1 MPLDASKVKWDQPAA
16 AAPQIDPTKVQWD
29 QPDSSGIPMGRS
41 WAQTGKEAFYNIPE
55 SAVRFGKGVVEA
67 ISEPRKTLEQLGEVF
82 TGAYARFIPQ
92 EWMARPDKA
101 QEFIAKANA
110 VGGMYRDRYGSVD
123 ALKNTIATDPVGF
136 LGDVST
142 LSGATAAAAP
152 GRIGAVASK
161 VSAMTDPL
169 RLATVPIATGG
180 SLAARGLE
188 TALRGGK
195 TNVLLESAEG
205 RAPEII
211 NALRNQPLIGPPSP
225 FATPEIIPG
234 SMPTAGE
241 AAATIGM
248 TGERKPVARYAAL
261 QASSA
266 QELPSEYAQRAKQ
279 QDAARIA
286 AIREVGGTELQL
298 NTAKK
303 IRSADAATNYGAAD
317 KQLVETD
324 ETFNS
329 FLSRPSLEK
338 VMARARAIAAE
349 RTQPFV
355 IGETAPER
363 VEKSAI
369 LSAEGTPAR
378 ETIIP
383 ATQAKYPVQ
392 SLHFM
397 KLAFD
402 DLIRDPAKFGIG
414 QAEANGYKATRKEF
428 LDWVEGK
435 ADAYKNARETF
446 AAQSKPINQMEVG
459 QYLESKLTSALQGE
473 NKLRPGV
480 FAGAVEAAPTTI
492 TRATGVPMGFTK
504 LSDVLT
510 PDQIK
515 IVEDIRKDLAR
526 QSEYEAMA
534 AKGRPAGPEA
544 GRAGTSTL
552 EQSFGGTQLPSL
564 LSRTATFANA
574 ILKRL
579 AGKVDRATAI
589 EIATEMLDP
598 RAAANAMEAAM
609 RRADIVGTPI
619 NVLRQGG
626 AAFRR
631 GLTPAGTINALAQQ
645 QGQ

>member
-1 MPLDASKVKWDQPAA
+1 MAKPWEQYQQSAGPWTQYQQAETPADT
-16 AAPQIDPTKVQWD
+16 APAQGTPNRT
-29 QPDSSGIPMGRS
+29 
-41 WAQTGKEAFYNIPE
+41 WAQTGKEAIYNIGP
-55 SAVRFGKGVVEA
+55 SAVRFGKGAIEA
-67 ISEPRKTLEQLGEVF
+67 LSSPAQTAEQLGEIF

-110 VGGMYRDRYGSVD
+110 AGGMYRDRYGSIE

-142 LSGATAAAAP
+142 
-152 GRIGAVASK
+152 VASIGSAALPGK
-161 VSAMTDPL
+161 AGQIAGTVSAFTDPL
-169 RLATVPIATGG
+169 RPITNVLASGG
-180 SLAARGLE
+180 RLGANAFE

-195 TNVLLESAEG
+195 TNVLMESAEG
-205 RAPEII
+205 RAPEIV
-211 NALRNQPLIGPPSP
+211 NALRNPNL
-225 FATPEIIPG
+225 EIVPG

-248 TGERKPVARYAAL
+248 SGQRKPVARYAAL
-261 QASSA
+261 QESSA
-266 QELPSEYAQRAKQ
+266 KELPSEYAQRSKQ
-279 QDAARIA
+279 QDVARLD
-286 AIREVGGTELQL
+286 AIRQVGGTELQL
-298 NTAKK
+298 DTAKK
-303 IRSADAATNYGAAD
+303 IRDATAQTNYKQAG

-324 ETFNS
+324 KTFDS
-329 FLSRPSLEK
+329 LLGRPSMDR
-338 VMARARAIAAE
+338 VIARARQLAAE
-349 RTQPFV
+349 KNQPFV

-363 VEKSAI
+363 VEKSII
-369 LSAEGTPAR
+369 LSAEGTPAS
-378 ETIIP
+378 EKVIP

-402 DLIRDPAKFGIG
+402 DLIRDPTTFGIG
-414 QAEANGYKATRKEF
+414 KAEAGAISGTRKEF
-428 LDWVEGK
+428 LNWVEGK
-435 ADAYKNARETF
+435 ANDYQNARETF

-459 QYLESKLTSALQGE
+459 QYLESKLSSALQGE

-492 TRATGVPMGFTK
+492 TKATGIPMGYTK
-504 LSDVLT
+504 LSDILT
-510 PDQIK
+510 PEQIK
-515 IVEDIRKDLAR
+515 IVEDVRKDLAR
-526 QSEYEAMA
+526 QSEFEAMA

-544 GRAGTSTL
+544 GRAGTTTL

-589 EIATEMLDP
+589 QIATEMLDP
-598 RAAANAMEAAM
+598 NAAANAMEAAM

-619 NVLRQGG
+619 NVLRTAGG
-626 AAFRR
+626 GGLRA
-631 GLTPAGTINALAQQ
+631 LTPAGSVNALAQPQ
-645 QGQ
+645 R

>member
-16 AAPQIDPTKVQWD
+16 AATQIDPTKVQWD

-142 LSGATAAAAP
+142 LSGATAATAP

-211 NALRNQPLIGPPSP
+211 NALRSP
-225 FATPEIIPG
+225 NLEIVPG
-234 SMPTAGE
+234 SKPTAGE

-279 QDAARIA
+279 QDAARLA

-298 NTAKK
+298 DTAKK
-303 IRSADAATNYGAAD
+303 LRDATASTNYKEAG

-324 ETFNS
+324 DTFGS
-329 FLSRPSLEK
+329 LLGRPSMDK
-338 VMARARAIAAE
+338 VIARARQLAAE
-349 RTQPFV
+349 RNQPFV

-378 ETIIP
+378 ETVIP

-402 DLIRDPAKFGIG
+402 DLIRDPTTFGIG
-414 QAEANGYKATRKEF
+414 KAEAGAITGTRKEF
-428 LDWVEGK
+428 LNWVEGK

-526 QSEYEAMA
+526 QSEFEAMA